1 MEAEMIL
8 LEAEYHLQ
16 RMRELYLDNMMH
28 FKYELNAFLFN
39 ARSIPDVLL
48 EDFNKKFSLGIN
60 SDKKINSSKF
70 EKIAYQLN
78 NIQALTFLLW
88 WTRYKNT
95 NIVSNQLFSMLF
107 NKRDILINEKMIES
121 EKLFETSIFVSG
133 EWKVYDEDGN
143 LVTQTTQKPM
153 KSTKNDWFFTDYH
166 DINVLESCEKL
177 FETLR
182 IFIEE
187 AKNQFM
193 ENIL

>member
-1 MEAEMIL
+1 MEAEKKL
-8 LEAEYHLQ
+8 QEVEYHLQ
-16 RMRELYLDNMMH
+16 RMRELYLDNIMH

-39 ARSIPDVLL
+39 AKSIPDVLL

-60 SDKKINSSKF
+60 SEIKINSSKF

-95 NIVSNQLFSMLF
+95 NIVSNPLFSMLF
-107 NKRDILINEKMIES
+107 NMKNISIHTKVMEP
-121 EKLFETSIFVSG
+121 EKLNEMSIYISG

-143 LVTQTTQKPM
+143 LVTQTPQKPM
-153 KSTKNDWFFTDYH
+153 KSTKNDWFFTDYP
-166 DINVLESCEKL
+166 DINALELCEKL
-177 FETLR
+177 FEILKT
-182 IFIEE
+182 FIEK

-193 ENIL
+193 